1 MLKSAV
7 RTVKATAS
15 EAKRFT
21 SNTRNRATEMKLK
34 EEEAAAWYAFEE
46 AQQLMDARNL

>member
-15 EAKRFT
+15 EARSFT
-21 SNTRNRATEMKLK
+21 SNARHRATEMKK
-34 EEEAAAWYAFEE
+34 KDEEAKAWYAFEE

>member
-15 EAKRFT
+15 EAKRFKT
-21 SNTRNRATEMKLK
+21 NARHRAEALKLK